1 MPASLSE
8 EPTDN
13 SVPVTTQSAP
23 LNSEQRAVYEQIC
36 AHLNPARLRDL
47 LVRLVDIHSPTGAE
61 QEAAE
66 FMTGYLS
73 DEVGV
78 RASYRPVTETSGNVV
93 AGLPG
98 NGDGARLLLYAPID
112 THIDPE
118 SDVPWIGPSLRP
130 DMLPRARVVDDYV
143 IGLGAA
149 NPKCMVA
156 GLTEVLH
163 AVHDAGLPLAGD
175 LELAF
180 AGGGMPVS
188 MSERNHAG
196 LSSGVFH
203 LLTHGVAPDMAIILK
218 PSWAVYAEE
227 PGTCWFKISVRGT
240 LGYAGVPRGTPGFRS
255 SIIPAATVIQEVES
269 WMPKYTVQNTSG
281 TIAPEAWIS
290 AVRAGNPEKPA
301 FPSATTEIYMDL
313 RVNPRTSPAQV
324 RRQFHEMITELRGQ
338 RPDIDLDWTMLG
350 SAPGGQTDPDH
361 WIVQSAQRGWA
372 EVEGRPYTST
382 PLASG
387 QTDGALIR
395 RLGIPCARVGYPW
408 PPQTTPISAEG
419 LGGLGIAAIDDVMRG
434 VRAVAYAVVDTLT
447 RPRADVGL

>member
-1 MPASLSE
+1 LS
-8 EPTDN
+8 
-13 SVPVTTQSAP
+13 A
-23 LNSEQRAVYEQIC
+23 EQRATYEQIC
-36 AHLNPARLRDL
+36 EHLNPTRLRDL

-61 QEAAE
+61 QAAAE
-66 FMTGYLS
+66 FMAEYLS
-73 DEVGV
+73 TEVGV
-78 RASYRPVTETSGNVV
+78 GASYLPVTEASANVA

-98 NGDGARLLLYAPID
+98 TGDGARLLLYAPID

-118 SDVPWIGPSLRP
+118 FDVPWVGPSLRA
-130 DMLPRARVVDDYV
+130 DMVPHARVMDDFV

-163 AVHDAGLPLAGD
+163 AVRDADVALLGD

-188 MSERNHAG
+188 VSERNHAG

-203 LLTHGVAPDMAIILK
+203 LLTHGIAPDMAIIFK

-227 PGTCWFKISVRGT
+227 PGTCWFRISVRGT
-240 LGYAGVPRGTPGFRS
+240 LGYAGVPRGTPGYRS
-255 SIIPAATVIQEVES
+255 AIVPAATVIQEVEE
-269 WMPKYTVQNTSG
+269 WAPKYTARNTSG

-290 AVRAGNPEKPA
+290 ALRAGNPEKPA
-301 FPSATTEIYMDL
+301 FPSATTEIYMDV

-324 RRQFHEMITELRGQ
+324 RRQFAEMITWLRS
-338 RPDIDLDWTMLG
+338 RHPDIDIDWAMLG
-350 SAPGGQTDPDH
+350 SAPGGQTDPEH
-361 WIVQSAQRGWA
+361 WIVQSCQRGWA
-372 EVEGRPYTST
+372 EVEGQPYTST

-395 RLGIPCARVGYPW
+395 QLGIPCARVGYPW
-408 PPQTTPISAEG
+408 PPQSGPAHLNEG
-419 LGGLGIAAIDDVMRG
+419 LGGMGVASIDDVMRG
-434 VRAVAYAVVDTLT
+434 VHATAYAVVDTLT
-447 RPRADVGL
+447 RPRADIGL